1 MSIIRAKALGL
12 ALSLAL
18 GAQAQ
23 AQCVA
28 PKTLGGW
35 WNGNDGGKYVL
46 RELGNVVWWLG
57 KSADGGKQWTNVFR
71 GVISGDTIDGEWTDL
86 FSAVKENGS
95 QGHGT
100 LKLKIIGKIGNGVDG
115 FQVIGGTGSG
125 FGGSKW
131 SQGCND
137 TN

>member
-1 MSIIRAKALGL
+1 MGVIRTSALAL
-12 ALSLAL
+12 ALSLAA
-18 GAQAQ
+18 GASAQ

-28 PKTLGGW
+28 PKSISGW

-46 RELGNVVWWLG
+46 RRIGDVVWWMG
-57 KSADGGKQWTNVFR
+57 KSGDGGRTWTNVFR

-86 FSAVKENGS
+86 LSGVQENGN

-100 LKLKIIGKIGNGVDG
+100 LKLKIIGKIGVGVDG
-115 FQVIGGTGSG
+115 FERIGATGAG

-131 SQGCND
+131 SRGCND
-137 TN
+137 TG